1 MSHVLGIDLGTT
13 NSVVAIADGR
23 EVRVLFDEEGQRLI
37 PSVVSFHPQGDILV
51 GYAARERR
59 LIDAQNTI
67 YSTKRLI
74 GRQWGSPEVRR
85 AKERFGFELREGPNQ
100 GVLVAARNETFT
112 LPEISA
118 FVLREVRRVAEQALG
133 HEVSEAVIT
142 CPANFNE
149 LQRAATKAAG
159 KVAGLEVLRVLNEPT
174 AAALAYG
181 YGGQTGRE
189 RIAIYDLGGGTFDV
203 TLLELAGDV
212 FEVLATAGDTFL
224 GGDDVDLMI
233 AERMAEAFLKQH
245 RFDLRSDP
253 QAFERLR
260 AAAEWAKCQLSVEAD
275 VQLRVEELAYGAGG
289 GSLDLVFQLSRAEL
303 DAMLKP
309 LTDRT
314 IDVCEEALGIAKLH
328 PAQLDNVILVGG
340 STRVP
345 LVRKRVAEHFGRE
358 PLSTI
363 DPDVVV
369 SQGAALHGFALKAGG
384 ARASQPPP
392 KAIGRVAL
400 RKQTLTGAQAQRRL
414 VIQEENAARP
424 AGPAFA
430 PQAPPSRPLAPPRA
444 PAMASMGIF
453 DEAADDTTS
462 LSAKPAG
469 MPPLRPPPVPPSRG
483 LPPRPP
489 PVAVQ
494 RQAVVAVGVPAP
506 RQSAPPPL
514 PPRAPEPAA
523 PEAWDVGPA
532 AWDQPTSAWQ
542 PAPQAPPPPPPPA
555 QAAHAA
561 PPAGQQPN
569 FFSDLPLPGMPQQA
583 PVIDAFA
590 MPQAPA
596 PLLLDVTPQSLGVE
610 MVNGFCES
618 VIKRNAAIP
627 VEQTRVFTTGSDD
640 QEAVLVKVV
649 QGESRRIEENQA
661 LGQIELTGL
670 RRARRGAV
678 KIGVTFVM
686 ATDGTLG
693 VKAADLE
700 TGREQAIRVQL
711 VGAVSD
717 ADVAAMTARQQ
728 QLLGSS

>member
-1 MSHVLGIDLGTT
+1 MSQVLGIDLGTT
-13 NSVVAIADGR
+13 NSVVAIADGQ

-37 PSVVSFHPQGDILV
+37 PSVVSFHPQGDVLV

-59 LIDAQNTI
+59 LIDARNTV

-74 GRQWGSPEVRR
+74 GRQWGSPEVKR

-100 GVLVAARNETFT
+100 GILVSARNETFT

-133 HEVSEAVIT
+133 HDVSEAVIT

-149 LQRAATKAAG
+149 LQRSATKAAG

-189 RIAIYDLGGGTFDV
+189 RIAIYDLGGGTFEV

-224 GGDDVDLMI
+224 GGDDVDLLI
-233 AERMAEAFLKQH
+233 SERMAEAFLKQH

-309 LTDRT
+309 LVDRT
-314 IDVCEEALGIAKLH
+314 IDVCEEALSIAKLH

-345 LVRKRVAEHFGRE
+345 LVRKRVADHFGRE
-358 PLSTI
+358 PLATI

-369 SQGAALHGFALKAGG
+369 AQGAALHGFALKAGG

-400 RKQTLTGAQAQRRL
+400 RKQTITGAQAQRRL
-414 VIQEENAARP
+414 VIQEENAAARP

-430 PQAPPSRPLAPPRA
+430 PAPPPSRPLAAPRP

-453 DEAADDTTS
+453 DEAADDAT
-462 LSAKPAG
+462 AIGGKPAG
-469 MPPLRPPPVPPSRG
+469 MPPLRPPAVPPSRG

-494 RQAVVAVGVPAP
+494 RQAMVAVGVPAA
-506 RQSAPPPL
+506 RQPSVPPPL
-514 PPRAPEPAA
+514 PPRAEPAD
-523 PEAWDVGPA
+523 AWDAAPA

-542 PAPQAPPPPPPPA
+542 PPAAQPPQA
-555 QAAHAA
+555 A
-561 PPAGQQPN
+561 PSTN

-640 QEAVLVKVV
+640 QEAVLVRVV

-661 LGQIELTGL
+661 LGQIELSGL

-686 ATDGTLG
+686 STDGTLG

-728 QLLGSS
+728 QLMGNG